1 MEGNDK
7 IYKRMV
13 ETNREKNREK
23 ELSAITEIRKM
34 VTDDVDVTV
43 ASLMKRTGLSRSFF
57 YNNDDVH
64 AELIRAKKMQQGKDF
79 AAPKRAVFDKVLNAR
94 IKLLEDEL
102 SKRNEEC
109 EQLRK
114 ENQKLKEIISAR
126 NLQAFL
132 NL

>member
-1 MEGNDK
+1 
-7 IYKRMV
+7 
-13 ETNREKNREK
+13 
-23 ELSAITEIRKM
+23 
-34 VTDDVDVTV
+34 
-43 ASLMKRTGLSRSFF
+43 MKRTGLSRSFF

-64 AELIRAKKMQQGKDF
+64 NELIRAKKMQQGKDF
-79 AAPKRAVFDKVLNAR
+79 AAPKRAVFDKALNAR

-109 EQLRK
+109 DLLRK

>member
-13 ETNREKNREK
+13 ETNREKNQEK

-43 ASLMKRTGLSRSFF
+43 AGLMKRTGLSRSFF

-79 AAPKRAVFDKVLNAR
+79 AAPKRAVFDKALNAR

-109 EQLRK
+109 NQLRK